1 MSVFPETV
9 EAIRSACNSTVSRL
23 LLPARI
29 GQLARHRSIP
39 VIPVGN
45 IPENAPFRACKL
57 PRRQAE
63 TGEKALGKR
72 RPNHRFRE
80 RSPARVAR
88 TAGDENVLGLC
99 ARARTDA

>member
-1 MSVFPETV
+1 VILSVLPESV

-45 IPENAPFRACKL
+45 IPENAVLCSNRH
-57 PRRQAE
+57 QI
-63 TGEKALGKR
+63 
-72 RPNHRFRE
+72 
-80 RSPARVAR
+80 RVDDGMASSSF
-88 TAGDENVLGLC
+88 AAFG
-99 ARARTDA
+99 